1 MPIGEPCSAE
11 PCPGRLSVRD
21 GKLPNGCGSSRFP
34 GYGRFVPGG
43 LLTKGPEVCR
53 ILSCW
58 VVSSEEERFLDAED
72 CILLGVSALCRDAL
86 FLVFIGI
93 REFSG
98 ITRLSFLLALYPF
111 PIKKTTFSKYNLK
124 VNPGAYI

>member
-58 VVSSEEERFLDAED
+58 VVSSEEERFLDAEEVTGSSPVPPT
-72 CILLGVSALCRDAL
+72 IIEEKRVPVLPEP
-86 FLVFIGI
+86 FFY
-93 REFSG
+93 G
-98 ITRLSFLLALYPF
+98 ITFVK
-111 PIKKTTFSKYNLK
+111 IKFRVEETT
-124 VNPGAYI
+124 